1 MNQGAVATELHL
13 IHAANLAFFSLIMII
28 ILRKP
33 PRRQEIFI
41 TLHSAIDTYMT
52 IRNFLIIMLCATV
65 FSSCGEYQRAQ
76 KSTDYDYKLD
86 FAKRAF
92 EQKKYVQ
99 AATILQDVI
108 TVFKGTDKA
117 EDALYLLALSNYEN
131 KDYINSGAYFK
142 TYYNRYPRG
151 KYAELAR
158 FYSGYGYYLDSPD
171 PQLDQSDTMKGIEEL
186 QAFLDYY
193 PKSDKVSIA
202 QNAIFELQDKLTLKE
217 LQNAQ
222 LYYNL
227 GNYMGNNYE
236 AAIIVAQNAIKN
248 YPYSRYKEDL
258 ELLVLKSRY
267 QEASQSVD
275 EKKAQRFR
283 DVIDE
288 YYSFINNYP
297 DSPNRKEADNIL
309 KIAQNYVNE

>member
-1 MNQGAVATELHL
+1 MRKFLFTL
-13 IHAANLAFFSLIMII
+13 LASMV
-28 ILRKP
+28 
-33 PRRQEIFI
+33 I
-41 TLHSAIDTYMT
+41 T
-52 IRNFLIIMLCATV
+52 
-65 FSSCGEYQRAQ
+65 SCGEYQKVL
-76 KSTDYDYKLD
+76 KSTDNNYKLEY
-86 FAKRAF
+86 AKKAF
-92 EQKKYVQ
+92 EEKKYVQ
-99 AATILQDVI
+99 AATILTDIV

-131 KDYINSGAYFK
+131 KDYVSSGMNFK
-142 TYYNRYPRG
+142 TYYTRFPKG
-151 KYAELAR
+151 KYTELAR
-158 FYSGYGYYLDSPD
+158 FYCGYGYYLDSPET
-171 PQLDQSDTMKGIEEL
+171 QLDQSGTIKAIEEL
-186 QAFLDYY
+186 QGFLDYF

-236 AAIIVAQNAIKN
+236 SAVIVAKNAIKN

-267 QEASQSVD
+267 QEASQSVE
-275 EKKAQRFR
+275 EKKVDRFR
-283 DVIDE
+283 TVIDE

-297 DSPNRKEADNIL
+297 ESPNRKEADNIF
-309 KIAQNYVNE
+309 KIAQHHVKD